1 MLIRV
6 ILTGLQGKEAGNE
19 DEVRLAEG
27 ARAAD
32 LLKKRRGGKGRKGW
46 QTGKLDQRTLNFCY

>member
-32 LLKKRRGGKGRKGW
+32 LLKKRRGGKGRRVGRLGSW
-46 QTGKLDQRTLNFCY
+46 ISGL